1 MIQSLQQIPLF
12 ISEVKDRKVLIVFQQ
27 IPVAVKEILG
37 EPEVRG
43 TATFEMTNYTIR
55 RAAAEIR
62 DTAEVLNISNIN
74 KHAAAALPDG
84 TPIFENQSPIKW
96 ENMLVQIINNGSG
109 RSGKPDLKSDVSSQI
124 AYGTDGSGVDVL
136 GEQGL
141 EANAKKYTLAFV
153 KQNGENKYVLLDY
166 VPHPSEKDV
175 TMIYS
180 IVLTTDEKPETVKQF
195 LDEKTWKPFDHE

>member
-1 MIQSLQQIPLF
+1 MNHIP
-12 ISEVKDRKVLIVFQQ
+12 
-27 IPVAVKEILG
+27 
-37 EPEVRG
+37 
-43 TATFEMTNYTIR
+43 ATNR
-55 RAAAEIR
+55 SDA
-62 DTAEVLNISNIN
+62 
-74 KHAAAALPDG
+74 
-84 TPIFENQSPIKW
+84 
-96 ENMLVQIINNGSG
+96 NN
-109 RSGKPDLKSDVSSQI
+109 QI
-124 AYGTDGSGVDVL
+124 AKEAETCDQIHDSTDGSGVDVL